1 MSSGFTD
8 EFGNELIPD
17 IALPNELPPLPN
29 LADLPPQVL
38 HSGTVETLLGQNE
51 DLFARLKVTFKTN
64 AELERQLM
72 IKEQSELEIKHIN
85 SSLLAQ
91 IQVLQEKDKAQK
103 LKQDELES
111 KVASLN
117 AAVETENY
125 RNTNSQLQLQEKGEA
140 FESLRNKLN
149 EAAHHIESQE
159 EALRELEAQLSSDF
173 ELRLA
178 KAVAQHQ
185 LLQSEANAQHLLAQ
199 SEANQKLQSAA
210 AEAQKLQAEL
220 ADIKEKSG
228 KLQNISEKCADAE
241 NRLVYFERRSEELE
255 SRYNKEFSELQSQLT
270 IYRTEA
276 KTLSLQLHN
285 TEQRLDEKLAECV
298 RLKESLTESQDQFES
313 LQTLWAEGQKRL
325 EENRLKYDSLHKI
338 NQELSRKLK
347 DQRAVSADPTL
358 YSETPLEGDVQ
369 SKAQKFERLEN
380 LLAGIQA
387 GFPTSSAGM
396 IEDNKSPKGQA
407 EI

>member
-38 HSGTVETLLGQNE
+38 HSGTVETLLGQND
-51 DLFARLKVTFKTN
+51 DLFARLKVSFKTN

-72 IKEQSELEIKHIN
+72 IQEQSELEIKHIN

-103 LKQDELES
+103 VRHEELET
-111 KVASLN
+111 KIAALN
-117 AAVETENY
+117 AVVESENV
-125 RNTNSQLQLQEKGEA
+125 RNTNAQMQLEEKGDA
-140 FESLRNKLN
+140 FETLRTKLN
-149 EAAHHIESQE
+149 EAAQHIESQE
-159 EALRELEAQLSSDF
+159 AAIRELEVQLSSDF
-173 ELRLA
+173 ELRLM
-178 KAVAQHQ
+178 KADAQHQ
-185 LLQSEANAQHLLAQ
+185 LAQAEA
-199 SEANQKLQSAA
+199 EQKLSMTT
-210 AEAQKLQAEL
+210 AEAQNLQAEL
-220 ADIKEKSG
+220 VTIKEKAG
-228 KLQNISEKCADAE
+228 KLQNISEKCAEAE

-255 SRYNKEFSELQSQLT
+255 NRFNKDFSELQSQLA

-276 KTLSLQLHN
+276 KTLSIQLHN
-285 TEQRLDEKLAECV
+285 TEERLDEKLAEGV

-313 LQTLWAEGQKRL
+313 LQTLWTEGQKRL
-325 EENRLKYDSLHKI
+325 EESRLKYDSLHKI

-347 DQRAVSADPTL
+347 DQRAVTADPSL
-358 YSETPLEGDVQ
+358 YSDKPLAGTEQ

-396 IEDNKSPKGQA
+396 IENGKSPKGQA

>member
-91 IQVLQEKDKAQK
+91 IQVLQEKDKAQRV
-103 LKQDELES
+103 KQDELET
-111 KVASLN
+111 KI
-117 AAVETENY
+117 AALSATIESESIRST
-125 RNTNSQLQLQEKGEA
+125 NTQLQLEEKGDA
-140 FESLRNKLN
+140 FESLRTKLN
-149 EAAHHIESQE
+149 EAAQHIEAQE
-159 EALRELEAQLSSDF
+159 VAIRELEVQLSSDF
-173 ELRLA
+173 ELRLMKTSA
-178 KAVAQHQ
+178 EHQ
-185 LLQSEANAQHLLAQ
+185 LLQ
-199 SEANQKLQSAA
+199 
-210 AEAQKLQAEL
+210 AEAEQKLQAANTEAQNLQAEL
-220 ADIKEKSG
+220 TTIKEKAG

-255 SRYNKEFSELQSQLT
+255 NRYNKEFSELQSQLT

-298 RLKESLTESQDQFES
+298 RLKESLNESQDQFES
-313 LQTLWAEGQKRL
+313 LQTLWTEGQKRL
-325 EENRLKYDSLHKI
+325 EESRLKYDSLHKI

-347 DQRAVSADPTL
+347 DQRAVAADPSL
-358 YSETPLEGDVQ
+358 YTDKIEED
-369 SKAQKFERLEN
+369 KEQKFERLEN

-396 IEDNKSPKGQA
+396 IEDEKSRKGQA

>member
-38 HSGTVETLLGQNE
+38 HSGTVENLLGQNE

-103 LKQDELES
+103 IKQEELEL
-111 KVASLN
+111 KIASLN
-117 AAVETENY
+117 SAVESENI
-125 RNTNSQLQLQEKGEA
+125 RNTNAQLQLEEKGDA
-140 FESLRNKLN
+140 FESLKAKLN
-149 EAAHHIESQE
+149 VAAQHIEAQE
-159 EALRELEAQLSSDF
+159 TAIREFEIQLNSDF
-173 ELRLA
+173 ELRMKQA
-178 KAVAQHQ
+178 SAQHQ
-185 LLQSEANAQHLLAQ
+185 LEQ
-199 SEANQKLQSAA
+199 
-210 AEAQKLQAEL
+210 AEAEQKIQAATLATRNLEAEL
-220 ADIKEKSG
+220 ATLKEKAG

-255 SRYNKEFSELQSQLT
+255 SRFNKDFSELQSQLA

-276 KTLSLQLHN
+276 KTLSIQLHN

-298 RLKESLTESQDQFES
+298 RLKESLSESQDQFES
-313 LQTLWAEGQKRL
+313 LQTLWTEGQKRL
-325 EENRLKYDSLHKI
+325 EESRLKYDSLHKI

-347 DQRAVSADPTL
+347 DQRAVTADASL
-358 YSETPLEGDVQ
+358 YSDQALEGNDQ

-380 LLAGIQA
+380 LLNGIQA

-396 IEDNKSPKGQA
+396 IEDNKSSKGQA